1 MAGFRRGICAA
12 ALAFFAGSAQAA
24 NAGPCATDRFA
35 GAHYTVC
42 TVDATKNSLRLFWK
56 DGAGE
61 PYRNFSNLAEAVA
74 KQGRSLA
81 FAINAGMY
89 RPDFSPLGLFI
100 ADAKEQSPIQPAG
113 AKTSDKPVPNFYKK
127 PNGIFF
133 LGESGAGL
141 LPTEQFV
148 KHRPKVWLATQS
160 GPMLVIEN
168 RLNPIFIIGS
178 ADKTRRS
185 GVGVCKDGVI
195 HFVVSDDAVN
205 FHDFAR
211 FFRDRLECPNALFL
225 DGGGGAGL
233 YDPALGRNDM
243 SWHGGYGPMF
253 ALIE

>member
-1 MAGFRRGICAA
+1 MQFLKPRRSRCEARPVTGLCNKCRHVPAG
-12 ALAFFAGSAQAA
+12 
-24 NAGPCATDRFA
+24 
-35 GAHYTVC
+35 
-42 TVDATKNSLRLFWK
+42 
-56 DGAGE
+56 
-61 PYRNFSNLAEAVA
+61 
-74 KQGRSLA
+74 
-81 FAINAGMY
+81 
-89 RPDFSPLGLFI
+89 FSPLGLFI
-100 ADAKEQSPIQPAG
+100 ADGKEQSPIQPAG

-133 LGESGAGL
+133 LDESGAGL

-148 KHRPKVWLATQS
+148 KRRPKVWLATQS

-178 ADKTRRS
+178 ADKSRRS